1 MKFGHSALLPI
12 IKIVFLATL
21 VGWLAGLVLPML
33 IRIFS
38 IDGKLSF
45 SELLAS
51 LGLAS
56 LVLNIFVVLVSTR
69 TLGFSQMEFWSRINR
84 IFSPVQCRFVGIAG
98 TLTLIIPLLGPLFG
112 GTGKEPFWAFAILG
126 VIGCLFWS
134 IPLLAWF
141 LMYRLLKR

>member
-38 IDGKLSF
+38 IDGNLSF

-69 TLGFSQMEFWSRINR
+69 TL
-84 IFSPVQCRFVGIAG
+84 
-98 TLTLIIPLLGPLFG
+98 
-112 GTGKEPFWAFAILG
+112 
-126 VIGCLFWS
+126 
-134 IPLLAWF
+134 
-141 LMYRLLKR
+141 